1 MASWFWPWRRNDSSP
16 ASFEKELSALSA
28 KITATDTRIANTTAK
43 ARKLKAFTLLYLGFA
58 YVVYGIVVLLVV
70 GYKNMGAWEWS
81 GLAGGPVFIYLIRTI
96 TTTYFDHRAGNLKSK
111 LQYLQ
116 KKRADTIK
124 KLKDATKY
132 DSTLELIEKYG
143 GSENKQK
150 PKKKSEAGNGAGA
163 GIGEEK
169 KPQPK
174 QQHRQPSH
182 TFMQPPPTA
191 NIQRPWSAGALV
203 HQGAPASGTLRPGT
217 PSSAEFAPNA
227 FDDRA
232 FQQLTHYPPATMG
245 APPEPHWYD
254 RILDALLGEDET
266 AAKNRI
272 VLLCSRC
279 RLVNG
284 QAPPGTKSLS
294 ELGTWKCM
302 ACGAPNGEI
311 DEGER
316 IVQAVLKE
324 RASESKTMM
333 NTKDETTDEEDGGRS
348 SIDIVE
354 VKKDDAAEEVAA
366 TPASAGVRKRRGKN
380 TT

>member
-1 MASWFWPWRRNDSSP
+1 MGFWPWRRSDSSP

-28 KITATDTRIANTTAK
+28 QITATDTKIATTTTK
-43 ARKLKAFTLLYLGFA
+43 SRKLKAFTLLYFGFA

-70 GYKNMGAWEWS
+70 GYKNMAVWEWT
-81 GLAGGPVFIYLIRTI
+81 GLSGGPVLIYLVRTI
-96 TTTYFDHRAGNLKSK
+96 TNRYFDYRTNNLNSK
-111 LQYLQ
+111 LKYLQ

-143 GSENKQK
+143 GAENKQK
-150 PKKKSEAGNGAGA
+150 PKKKAEGMGGAG
-163 GIGEEK
+163 EQK
-169 KPQPK
+169 KLQPQ
-174 QQHRQPSH
+174 QNRRASR
-182 TFMQPPPTA
+182 TFIQPPPTA
-191 NIQRPWSAGALV
+191 NIQRPASSGTLLPAAPSAGAF
-203 HQGAPASGTLRPGT
+203 RPGT

-227 FDDRA
+227 FDDRVPPS
-232 FQQLTHYPPATMG
+232 FTNYPPATMG
-245 APPEPHWYD
+245 PPPEPHWYD
-254 RILDALLGEDET
+254 RILDTLLGEDET

-272 VLLCSRC
+272 VLLCSNC

-294 ELGTWKCM
+294 ELGIWKCM
-302 ACGAPNGEI
+302 ACGAQNGEM

-324 RASESKTMM
+324 RAADPKLKIDASA
-333 NTKDETTDEEDGGRS
+333 DDTTDEEESGRS
-348 SIDIVE
+348 SSDIMEVE
-354 VKKDDAAEEVAA
+354 RDDATEEPVGTQATAE
-366 TPASAGVRKRRGKN
+366 PRKRKGKN